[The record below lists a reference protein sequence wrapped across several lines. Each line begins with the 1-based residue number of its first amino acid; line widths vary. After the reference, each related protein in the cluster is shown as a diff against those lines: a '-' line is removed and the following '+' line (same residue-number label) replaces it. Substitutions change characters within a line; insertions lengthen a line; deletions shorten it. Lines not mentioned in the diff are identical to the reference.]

1 MKLLRRRLRRWELL
15 LLSLGWACWGLNCA
29 RGSSGANGP
38 NPVIGVITPEYF
50 RFQQTVADDDRQL
63 PGGGWRAVCIHAQ
76 LKQGT
81 SGAKTV
87 CQFEVGLP
95 LRTAKQGEI
104 PLEEAQ
110 FAAAAMAN
118 RAVRDVLSRAH
129 PGEMLATLCE
139 DFKKTYKAM
148 LNAKYIGARVG
159 KCESAGVETVPFG
172 IEVGGDPEP

>member
-1 MKLLRRRLRRWELL
+1 MELPRRHLRRWALL
-15 LLSLGWACWGLNCA
+15 LLCLGWACLGSSCA
-29 RGSSGANGP
+29 RGKGGP

-50 RFQQTVADDDRQL
+50 RFRQTVADDDQQL

-87 CQFEVGLP
+87 CKFEVGLP
-95 LRTAKQGEI
+95 LRTKEQGEI

-118 RAVRDVLSRAH
+118 RAVRDVMSRAH
-129 PGEMLATLCE
+129 PGEMLAVLCE
-139 DFKKTYKAM
+139 DFKKTYEAM
-148 LNAKYIGARVG
+148 LSAKFAGA
-159 KCESAGVETVPFG
+159 KISDCKSAGIETVPFG
-172 IEVGGDPEP
+172 IKLGEEPER